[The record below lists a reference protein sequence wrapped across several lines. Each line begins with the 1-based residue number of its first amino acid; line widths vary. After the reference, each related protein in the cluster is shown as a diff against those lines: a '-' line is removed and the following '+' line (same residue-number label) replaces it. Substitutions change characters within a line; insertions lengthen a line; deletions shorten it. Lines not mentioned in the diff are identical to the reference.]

1 MKYYKNSIFLLVI
14 ILSVFSMQK
23 TPEIPNSFVKVSTV
37 IPNLNVKL
45 RYYTANNFVGDT
57 IEGYKSNTL
66 YLTKA
71 AAKQLKFVQ
80 DELQKQ
86 NLCLKVYDGYR
97 PQRAVNHFVRWAR
110 DIKDT
115 LMKSEFYPKVKKRN
129 LFKSGYISSKS
140 GHSRGST
147 VDLTIVDGET
157 GIPLDM
163 GSPFDFF
170 GEQSWF
176 AYSKISDEQ
185 KKNRSLLKAI
195 MSKHGFRNYS
205 KEWWHFTLRG
215 EPFPKTFF
223 DFEIVD

>member
-1 MKYYKNSIFLLVI
+1 
-14 ILSVFSMQK
+14 MQK